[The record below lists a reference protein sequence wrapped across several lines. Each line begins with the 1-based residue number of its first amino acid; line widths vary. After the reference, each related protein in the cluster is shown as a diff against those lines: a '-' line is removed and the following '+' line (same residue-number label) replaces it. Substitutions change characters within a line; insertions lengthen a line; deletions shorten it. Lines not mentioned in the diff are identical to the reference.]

1 MFFRDTPNPVASALM
16 AKMNVAPEDRAKL
29 KWECCRL
36 LATLKLDPAKNQ
48 LIGGFIDAYL
58 QLDATQEQVFQQALA
73 TTSPQERKAIAE
85 LSNPW
90 IRQGEKE
97 GLEKGRQE
105 GRQTEAV
112 SLVIRL
118 LTKRLGT
125 LSSEQ
130 TEAIQRLPIE
140 QLENLAE
147 AVFEITSDADLAP
160 WLG

>member
-1 MFFRDTPNPVASALM
+1 MLLRTGARV
-16 AKMNVAPEDRAKL
+16 
-29 KWECCRL
+29 KWECYRL
-36 LATLKLDPAKNQ
+36 LATLKLDPAKTK

-73 TTSPQERKAIAE
+73 TTSPQERKAIVE

-97 GLEKGRQE
+97 GLEKGLKQ
-105 GRQTEAV
+105 GRHLEAA
-112 SLVIRL
+112 SLVVKL
-118 LTKRLGT
+118 LTKRLGA
-125 LSSEQ
+125 LSNERV
-130 TEAIQRLPIE
+130 EAIQRLPLE
-140 QLENLAE
+140 QLEDLIE